1 MSSCRSNS
9 RRSGLSP
16 AGTVGRTPA
25 GAVGRLGR
33 GSILP
38 VMAIAMPL
46 IVALLAFAI
55 DMSRNVAAVRKL
67 QFAADAA
74 ALYASSFGANADGSY
89 DVNSAQANMLN
100 ALSDVNGG
108 SGVVWNSAPAGTIGA
123 QSGDEQAGVVFS
135 DADLSLV
142 ANPADGQEKFVQ
154 VKARRDGNDALGQL
168 ISPAIN
174 ALHNIGGQF
183 TPGPSTVSTYRIA
196 EAIGQPASKVGA
208 APPKSN
214 AINASRSLAPFAV
227 FPMAISNA
235 QFLTAS
241 SPSQANK
248 DYTADVVTPG
258 AFAQAVLPNHFRVA
272 FINVAPSGSTSTP
285 YGTGQG
291 NLAIDQLVGTLRY
304 FAPAAGNA
312 VLPAAVERGVSLS
325 AFNPADPVFVSRQSD
340 ITSAFSQVPV
350 GQWLLMPVLA
360 SDPSFSNANQVVG
373 FARMQLVQGLTSTPN
388 GYTVSLRIG
397 ESIPLR
403 NVSSANYATV
413 PTFSNALLPAPVA
426 PFIPRAFDPTT
437 NSIAARSR
445 GVVMAAAV
453 SPRRL
458 LD

>member
-9 RRSGLSP
+9 
-16 AGTVGRTPA
+16 
-25 GAVGRLGR
+25 

-38 VMAIAMPL
+38 MVAIAMPL

-55 DMSRNVAAVRKL
+55 DMSRNVATVRKL

-74 ALYASSFGANADGSY
+74 ALYAASFGANADGSY
-89 DVNSAQANMLN
+89 DGNSAQANMLN

-108 SGVVWNSAPAGTIGA
+108 TGLVWNSAPSGTIGA
-123 QSGDEQAGVVFS
+123 QSGDEQAGVLFS

-174 ALHNIGGQF
+174 ALHNLGGQF
-183 TPGPSTVSTYRIA
+183 TPGPSSVSTYRIA

-214 AINASRSLAPFAV
+214 AVNASRSLAPFAV

-235 QFLTAS
+235 QFLAAS
-241 SPSQANK
+241 SPSQATN
-248 DYTADVVTPG
+248 DYTCDVVTPAG
-258 AFAQAVLPNHFRVA
+258 LAQAVLPAHLRLA
-272 FINVAPSGSTSTP
+272 FINVAPSGSTGTP
-285 YGTGQG
+285 YGAGQG

-304 FAPAAGNA
+304 FGTAAGST
-312 VLPAAVERGVSLS
+312 VLPAAVERGVSMS
-325 AFNPADPVFVSRQSD
+325 AFNPTDPVFVSRQSD
-340 ITSAFSQVPV
+340 ISSAFSQIPI
-350 GQWLLMPVLA
+350 GQWLVMPVLA
-360 SDPSFSNANQVVG
+360 GDPSFSNSNKVVG
-373 FARMQLVQGLTSTPN
+373 FARMQLRQGLTSTPN
-388 GYTVSLRIG
+388 GYVVTLRIG

-403 NVSSANYATV
+403 NVSSANYATIQSGLS
-413 PTFSNALLPAPVA
+413 PAGTGSSGSPAGTNAFSVLPAPVA
-426 PFIPRAFDPTT
+426 PFIPRAFDPGN
-437 NSIAARSR
+437 NSIAVRPR
-445 GVVMAAAV
+445 GVVMAAVV

-458 LD
+458 VN